1 MERCLTPVSVSS
13 CVTAKWPRVS
23 RMRAAMLVTSLLAG
37 TYVYV
42 ALLRHGRRRTALRPA
57 SPDHAH
63 VTADTPTMIGG
74 DWWSRGHDVVGDF
87 AATTFDG
94 KSQILLR

>member
-13 CVTAKWPRVS
+13 CVTAKSPRVS
-23 RMRAAMLVTSLLAG
+23 TMRAAMLVTSLLAG

-57 SPDHAH
+57 SRHHAH
-63 VTADTPTMIGG
+63 DDDVTADTPTMIGG
-74 DWWSRGHDVVGDF
+74 AWWSRGRHF

-94 KSQILLR
+94 NFIHF